1 MRKERARTG
10 WPLNKLDALPGFP
23 ASTLAV
29 LCEVRA
35 MEGKKPRLPPSLNA
49 VKSEYKKF
57 CEQHGGPI
65 TCDDR
70 FANIDFESCCRE
82 FPRRMFQPTI
92 DRWAIEPVHGIR
104 HWPVMAFAASQYA
117 FRQREFKKYGAE
129 ASPAH
134 VRELLDEIRKSARR
148 LSGALVQFQQMS
160 ARISDG
166 TAPLAEPHLSWMDE
180 IIAQAMA
187 GELAPEVN
195 EERLASVHFA
205 RRDFLHR
212 LVDVEVAARD
222 VRYRLDPKLLRRAR
236 TSENRA
242 LRTLVAMA
250 KPIWLSLT
258 GRKPSVNKVA
268 GKRRSDFVTFV
279 QELAK
284 IAGGPEPTFKQVQI
298 AFRVPTPD

>member
-1 MRKERARTG
+1 MQG
-10 WPLNKLDALPGFP
+10 N
-23 ASTLAV
+23 
-29 LCEVRA
+29 
-35 MEGKKPRLPPSLNA
+35 KPRFPPSLNA

-70 FANIDFESCCRE
+70 FANIDFEYCCRE
-82 FPRRMFQPTI
+82 FPRRIFEPTI
-92 DRWAIEPVHGIR
+92 DRWSADPVHGIR
-104 HWPVMAFAASQYA
+104 HWPLMAFAASQYA
-117 FRQREFKKYGAE
+117 FLQREFKKYGTE
-129 ASPAH
+129 ASPAQ

-148 LSGALVQFQQMS
+148 LSKALVQFQEMA
-160 ARISDG
+160 ARLSDG
-166 TAPLAEPHLSWMDE
+166 TAPLAGPHLSWLDE

-195 EERLASVHFA
+195 EERLAMVHFG
-205 RRDFLHR
+205 RIDFLHR

-222 VRYRLDPKLLRRAR
+222 VRDRLDPKLLRRAR

-250 KPIWLSLT
+250 KSIWQSLT

-268 GKRRSDFVTFV
+268 GERRSDFVTFV

-284 IAGGPEPTFKQVQI
+284 IAGGPEPTFKQVQN
-298 AFRVPTPD
+298 AFRVRTPD